1 MKSSRATTRRVPPK
15 PSAAASAKGS
25 QSSVRS
31 GPQDWDPDPYQ
42 LEAAKFMVSRGSA
55 GLFLDPGLRKTS
67 ITLAAVSV
75 LLRKKMVRRVLVVA
89 PPRVCRRVWPAE
101 AAKWR
106 DFLHLRV
113 VNLHGRKKEDL
124 LLEDADIYCVSF
136 EGLAWLLGVEKLLS
150 AKTGKVKVKLHPERL
165 KALGVDMLVVDE
177 LAKAK
182 NYNSLRFKILKE
194 ARELFTR
201 VYGLTGSPM
210 ARDMQDLFAEM
221 YILDGGYSLGPYI
234 THYRR
239 EFFYPTGYGGYTY
252 ELKDGAE
259 AKIHERIALFAFR
272 LGEKDLLKLP
282 KLILNDIVVDLPP
295 EARRVYDE
303 LEKDLFTMLNEEGHR
318 AANKA
323 AALSKCR
330 QVANGGLFKPQYVDE
345 DGRLPS
351 GPREWVPLHSAK
363 TEAVEEL
370 SSELGSAPALVAYH
384 FGHDLA
390 RLKAM
395 FKREGFGDVPH
406 IGGGVTGKAGDKL
419 VDLWNAGKLPRLL
432 VHPASMGHGLN
443 MQEGHARHVV
453 LHSLIDSYDDYDQLV
468 RRVRRSGNEAASVTV
483 HRIIA
488 KDTVDEAIIGRNETK
503 ESRQQTFFEA
513 IREYTIRRHGKKRL
527 GLLPK
532 S

>member
-15 PSAAASAKGS
+15 PSATASAKGL

-106 DFLHLRV
+106 DFSHLRV
-113 VNLHGRKKEDL
+113 INLHGRKKEDL
-124 LLEDADIYCVSF
+124 LLEDADVYCVSF

-252 ELKDGAE
+252 ELKDGAKE
-259 AKIHERIALFAFR
+259 KIYKRIAPFVYR
-272 LGEKDLLKLP
+272 VDEKDLLKLP
-282 KLILNDIVVDLPP
+282 ELVPDPRPVYLPDDV
-295 EARRVYDE
+295 RRLYDE
-303 LEKDLFTMLNEEGHR
+303 MEEELVAAVDGETFR
-318 AANKA
+318 AANVGV
-323 AALSKCR
+323 ALGKC
-330 QVANGGLFKPQYVDE
+330 QQIANGGLYKPQYVDE
-345 DGRLPS
+345 QGRLPK
-351 GPREWVPLHSAK
+351 GPREWVHLHDAK
-363 TEAVEEL
+363 TEAMEDL
-370 SSELGSAPALVAYH
+370 SDELGGKPMLVANC
-384 FGHDLA
+384 LSRA
-390 RLKAM
+390 
-395 FKREGFGDVPH
+395 
-406 IGGGVTGKAGDKL
+406 
-419 VDLWNAGKLPRLL
+419 N
-432 VHPASMGHGLN
+432 
-443 MQEGHARHVV
+443 
-453 LHSLIDSYDDYDQLV
+453 
-468 RRVRRSGNEAASVTV
+468 
-483 HRIIA
+483 
-488 KDTVDEAIIGRNETK
+488 GR
-503 ESRQQTFFEA
+503 
-513 IREYTIRRHGKKRL
+513 
-527 GLLPK
+527 
-532 S
+532 